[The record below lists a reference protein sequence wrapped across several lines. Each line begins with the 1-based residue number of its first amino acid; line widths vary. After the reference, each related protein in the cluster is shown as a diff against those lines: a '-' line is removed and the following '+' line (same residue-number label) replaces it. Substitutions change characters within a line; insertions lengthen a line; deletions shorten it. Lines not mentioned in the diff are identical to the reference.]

1 MFPYKPSEIEL
12 PAYEW
17 DKLIHER
24 INELKKEH
32 DINTKIFCCDNK
44 NEKEN
49 IGKLTS
55 SYKLRNNIK
64 MICWLMK
71 YNNTT

>member
-1 MFPYKPSEIEL
+1 MMPS
-12 PAYEW
+12 
-17 DKLIHER
+17 K
-24 INELKKEH
+24 
-32 DINTKIFCCDNK
+32 TNK